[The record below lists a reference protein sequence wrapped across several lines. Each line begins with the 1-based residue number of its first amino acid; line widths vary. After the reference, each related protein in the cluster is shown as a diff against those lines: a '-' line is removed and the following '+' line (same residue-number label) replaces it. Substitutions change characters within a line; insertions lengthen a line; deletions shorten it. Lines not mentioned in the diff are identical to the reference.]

1 MAWQDR
7 LANWVDG
14 LLQRMPAVD
23 QWLERNFHAMGFHGP
38 EVRHELKTRF
48 LPAAM
53 AFTAVIAVLIV
64 AALVRRVRGG
74 RRTPPTAEAS

>member
-14 LLQRMPAVD
+14 LLERMPAVD
-23 QWLERNFHAMGFHGP
+23 QWLELNFHAIGLHGP
-38 EVRHELKTRF
+38 EVRHLMKTRF

-53 AFTAVIAVLIV
+53 AFSAVIAVLLV
-64 AALVRRVRGG
+64 VALVRRARGG
-74 RRTPPTAEAS
+74 RRSPPAAEAS